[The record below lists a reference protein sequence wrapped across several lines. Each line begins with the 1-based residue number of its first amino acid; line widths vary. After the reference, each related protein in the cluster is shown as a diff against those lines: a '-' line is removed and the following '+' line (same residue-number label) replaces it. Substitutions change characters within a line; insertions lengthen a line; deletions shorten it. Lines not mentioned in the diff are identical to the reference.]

1 MKKFNSIPGKTSTQ
15 RNYQKVGEG
24 PSMET
29 AAEHKSGCTNY
40 QKVVHSFSAWGE
52 IALKKKKNSFS
63 GGQYFHFRSV
73 YLNIAGGKF
82 FLF

>member
-52 IALKKKKNSFS
+52 IALKKKKTLLVVGSIFIL
-63 GGQYFHFRSV
+63 GV
-73 YLNIAGGKF
+73 YI
-82 FLF
+82 